1 MSLDYS
7 GSMRIKIDATGSSGT
22 TKEIMHE
29 VEASLN
35 EARDFEEL
43 ASKDIVGK
51 DFHPKE
57 GSWSL
62 TGNAYAANSTGD
74 VQVDLKALVDTYHS
88 KTLVDVELTDDIA
101 GNMSYTGSAYIEQ
114 YTLTSANE
122 DKAKFDF
129 SLKGVGTLTV
139 AVNT

>member
-7 GSMRIKIDATGSSGT
+7 GSMRIKIATKT
-22 TKEIMHE
+22 IMHE

-57 GSWSL
+57 GTWSL
-62 TGNAYAANSTGD
+62 TGNAIAANS
-74 VQVDLKALVDTYHS
+74 KI
-88 KTLVDVELTDDIA
+88 K
-101 GNMSYTGSAYIEQ
+101 
-114 YTLTSANE
+114 
-122 DKAKFDF
+122 
-129 SLKGVGTLTV
+129 
-139 AVNT
+139 

>member
-7 GSMRIKIDATGSSGT
+7 GSMRIKIATKT
-22 TKEIMHE
+22 IMHE

-57 GSWSL
+57 GTWSL
-62 TGNAYAANSTGD
+62 TGNAIAANSNGD
-74 VQVDLKALVDTYHS
+74 AQIDLQAIVESYQA
-88 KTLVDVELTDDIA
+88 KTLVAIELTDGIT
-101 GNMSYTGSAYIEQ
+101 GNMAYSGIAYIEL

>member
-7 GSMRIKIDATGSSGT
+7 GSMRIKIATKT
-22 TKEIMHE
+22 IMHE

-57 GSWSL
+57 GTWSL
-62 TGNAYAANSTGD
+62 TGNAIAANSNGD
-74 VQVDLKALVDTYHS
+74 AQIDLQAIVASYQA
-88 KTLVDVELTDDIA
+88 KTLVAIELTDGVT
-101 GNMSYTGSAYIEQ
+101 GNMAYSGNAYIEN
-114 YTLTSANE
+114 YNLTSANE
-122 DKAKFDF
+122 DKVKYDF

>member
-7 GSMRIKIDATGSSGT
+7 GSMRIKIATKT
-22 TKEIMHE
+22 IMHE

-57 GSWSL
+57 GTWSL
-62 TGNAYAANSTGD
+62 TGNAIAANSNGD
-74 VQVDLKALVDTYHS
+74 AQIDLQAIVESYQA
-88 KTLVDVELTDDIA
+88 KTLVAIELTDGIT
-101 GNMSYTGSAYIEQ
+101 GNMAYSGNAYIEL

>member
-7 GSMRIKIDATGSSGT
+7 GSMRIKIATKT
-22 TKEIMHE
+22 IMHE

-57 GSWSL
+57 GTWSL
-62 TGNAYAANSTGD
+62 TGNAIAANSNGD
-74 VQVDLKALVDTYHS
+74 AQIDLQAIVASYQA
-88 KTLVDVELTDDIA
+88 KTLVAIELTDGIT
-101 GNMSYTGSAYIEQ
+101 GNMAYSGNAYIEN
-114 YTLTSANE
+114 YNLTSANE
-122 DKAKFDF
+122 DKVKYDF

>member
-7 GSMRIKIDATGSSGT
+7 GSMRIKIATKT
-22 TKEIMHE
+22 IMHE

-57 GSWSL
+57 GTWSL
-62 TGNAYAANSTGD
+62 TGNAIAANSNGD
-74 VQVDLKALVDTYHS
+74 AQIDLQAIVESYQA
-88 KTLVDVELTDDIA
+88 KTLVAIELTDGVT
-101 GNMSYTGSAYIEQ
+101 GNMAYSGNAYIEN
-114 YTLTSANE
+114 YNLTTSNE
-122 DKAKFDF
+122 EKVKYDF

>member
-7 GSMRIKIDATGSSGT
+7 GSMRIKIATKT
-22 TKEIMHE
+22 IMHE

-57 GSWSL
+57 GTWSL
-62 TGNAYAANSTGD
+62 TGNAIAANSNGD
-74 VQVDLKALVDTYHS
+74 AQIDLQAIVASYQA
-88 KTLVDVELTDDIA
+88 KTLVAIELTDGIT
-101 GNMSYTGSAYIEQ
+101 GNMAYSGNAYIEN
-114 YTLTSANE
+114 YNLTSANE
-122 DKAKFDF
+122 DKVKYDF
-129 SLKGVGTLTV
+129 SLKGVGILTV

>member
-7 GSMRIKIDATGSSGT
+7 GSMRIKIDATGTGT

-62 TGNAYAANSTGD
+62 TGNAIAANSTDGL
-74 VQVDLKALVDTYHS
+74 QLDLQAIVASYQL
-88 KTLVDVELTDDIA
+88 KTLVDIELTDGIS
-101 GNMSYTGSAYIEQ
+101 GNMAYSGKAYIEQ

>member
-7 GSMRIKIDATGSSGT
+7 GSMRIKIATKT
-22 TKEIMHE
+22 IMHE

-57 GSWSL
+57 GTWSL
-62 TGNAYAANSTGD
+62 TGNAIAANSNGD
-74 VQVDLKALVDTYHS
+74 AQIDLQAIVESYQA
-88 KTLVDVELTDDIA
+88 KTLVAIELTDGIT
-101 GNMSYTGSAYIEQ
+101 GNMAYSGNAYIEQ

>member
-7 GSMRIKIDATGSSGT
+7 GSMRIKIATKT
-22 TKEIMHE
+22 IMHE

-57 GSWSL
+57 GTWSL
-62 TGNAYAANSTGD
+62 TGNAIAANSNGD
-74 VQVDLKALVDTYHS
+74 AQIDLQAIVESYQA
-88 KTLVDVELTDDIA
+88 KTLVAIELTDGVT
-101 GNMSYTGSAYIEQ
+101 GNMAYSGNAYIEQ

>member
-7 GSMRIKIDATGSSGT
+7 GSMRIKIATKT
-22 TKEIMHE
+22 IMHE

-57 GSWSL
+57 GTWSL
-62 TGNAYAANSTGD
+62 TGNAIAANSNGD
-74 VQVDLKALVDTYHS
+74 AQIDLQAIVASYQA
-88 KTLVDVELTDDIA
+88 KTLVAIELTDGIT
-101 GNMSYTGSAYIEQ
+101 GNMAYSGNAYIEN
-114 YTLTSANE
+114 YNLTTSNE
-122 DKAKFDF
+122 EKVKYDF

>member
-7 GSMRIKIDATGSSGT
+7 GSMRIKIATKT
-22 TKEIMHE
+22 IMHE

-51 DFHPKE
+51 NFHPKE
-57 GSWSL
+57 GTWSL
-62 TGNAYAANSTGD
+62 TGNAIAANSNGD
-74 VQVDLKALVDTYHS
+74 AQIDLQAIVESYQA
-88 KTLVDVELTDDIA
+88 KTLVAIELTDGVT
-101 GNMSYTGSAYIEQ
+101 GNMAYSGNAYIEN
-114 YTLTSANE
+114 YNLTTSNE
-122 DKAKFDF
+122 EKVKYDF
-129 SLKGVGTLTV
+129 SLKGEGTLTV